1 MRDMTELKTA
11 RDNFKQT
18 MLLIFQAGYLERLET
33 IKALPPVV
41 EPRDFTQSY
50 KRLEQTASPEAQQ
63 ALLRLGRKWNVWQ

>member
-1 MRDMTELKTA
+1 MRDLTEFKTA
-11 RDNFKQT
+11 RDNLKQT
-18 MLLIFQAGYLERLET
+18 MLLIFLELLET

-50 KRLEQTASPEAQQ
+50 KRLKQTASPEAQQ